1 MDEKLVRAV
10 AAAQARQNSAAA
22 TIADLYLMGLGA
34 LEGIGCERDC
44 KRGCDMILASTLAGL
59 LDAKKQLAFMYR
71 FGKGVARDPQ
81 SAAKWTQDALVQARA
96 AFAPL
101 DALDHDTLLV
111 TAFCQLVGII
121 LPFLMK
127 IKSDFSMCSVESPI
141 TTD

>member
-1 MDEKLVRAV
+1 MASGVTMMPGAIAFRRA
-10 AAAQARQNSAAA
+10 
-22 TIADLYLMGLGA
+22 
-34 LEGIGCERDC
+34 
-44 KRGCDMILASTLAGL
+44 
-59 LDAKKQLAFMYR
+59 
-71 FGKGVARDPQ
+71 P
-81 SAAKWTQDALVQARA
+81 

>member
-1 MDEKLVRAV
+1 MASGVTMML
-10 AAAQARQNSAAA
+10 SA
-22 TIADLYLMGLGA
+22 IAF
-34 LEGIGCERDC
+34 R
-44 KRGCDMILASTLAGL
+44 
-59 LDAKKQLAFMYR
+59 
-71 FGKGVARDPQ
+71 
-81 SAAKWTQDALVQARA
+81 RA

>member
-1 MDEKLVRAV
+1 MASSV
-10 AAAQARQNSAAA
+10 
-22 TIADLYLMGLGA
+22 TMMPGA
-34 LEGIGCERDC
+34 I
-44 KRGCDMILASTLAGL
+44 
-59 LDAKKQLAFMYR
+59 
-71 FGKGVARDPQ
+71 
-81 SAAKWTQDALVQARA
+81 
-96 AFAPL
+96 APL